1 MNFLE
6 LATLLLL
13 LASLFSIINLRL
25 LKLPQ
30 TIGLMVL
37 AIFLSAGVLIAG
49 QISPGFLSFAT
60 SLTEEF
66 DFSVLLIDVMLP
78 FLLFAGAISVNV
90 HELLKDK
97 LTILLLASFGVI
109 FSTFAVGTGLFWL
122 IEQPLFG
129 LSELGLTYVDCLL
142 FGSLIAPTDPIAVL
156 AMVKK
161 MNLSSVTETRIAGE
175 SLFNDGIG
183 VVVFLTLL
191 NVKEEGIDNKTIQS
205 VGSLFATEVVGGIV
219 LGAVMGFLGMKL
231 VKYIENEHV
240 ELEVL
245 ITLSLVLLVPV
256 VSHIFHFSAVLGV
269 VVMGLFLNQNIDGDD
284 KQEGVQKVMGDYVY
298 KFWHLLD
305 ETLNAI
311 LFILIGLE
319 IIPILQN
326 FDISYLLIVIIV
338 IFVVVVSRGI
348 GVFLPI
354 KILSIKKSFE
364 KNTALIITW
373 GGLRGGL
380 SIALALNL
388 PDSIGDGKD
397 LILILTYGVVLFTI
411 LVQGLTL
418 KKIVK

>member
-49 QISPGFLSFAT
+49 QISPGFLDFAT
-60 SLTEEF
+60 SLTEQF

-109 FSTFAVGTGLFWL
+109 FSTFAVGTGLYWL
-122 IEQPLFG
+122 IGQPIFG
-129 LSELGLTYVDCLL
+129 LSELGLNYVDCLL

-191 NVKEEGIDNKTIQS
+191 SIKAEGIDNVTIQS
-205 VGSLFATEVVGGIV
+205 VGSLFATEVVGGIAI
-219 LGAVMGFLGMKL
+219 GAVMGFLGMKL

-256 VSHIFHFSAVLGV
+256 ISHVFHFSAVLGV

-284 KQEGVQKVMGDYVY
+284 KQEGIQKVMGDYVY

-326 FDISYLLIVIIV
+326 FDISYFLIVLIVIV
-338 IFVVVVSRGI
+338 VVVVSRGI

-354 KILSIKKSFE
+354 KILSLKKSFE

-388 PDSIGDGKD
+388 PDAIGDGKD

>member
-37 AIFLSAGVLIAG
+37 AIFLSAGVLLAG

-122 IEQPLFG
+122 IEQPVFG
-129 LSELGLTYVDCLL
+129 LSELGLNYVDCLL

-191 NVKEEGIDNKTIQS
+191 NVKAEGIDNTTIQS

-256 VSHIFHFSAVLGV
+256 ISHIFHFSAVLGV
-269 VVMGLFLNQNIDGDD
+269 VVMGLFLNQNIDGDN
-284 KQEGVQKVMGDYVY
+284 KLEGVQKVMGDYVY

-338 IFVVVVSRGI
+338 ILLVVISRGI

>member
-338 IFVVVVSRGI
+338 IFLVVVSRGI

>member
-49 QISPGFLSFAT
+49 QISPSFLSFAT

-191 NVKEEGIDNKTIQS
+191 NVKAEGIDNTTIQS
-205 VGSLFATEVVGGIV
+205 VGSLFATEVIGGIV

>member
-6 LATLLLL
+6 LATFLLL
-13 LASLFSIINLRL
+13 LASIFSIINLRI

-37 AIFLSAGVLIAG
+37 AIALSAVILIAG
-49 QISPGFLSFAT
+49 VISPELLTFAT
-60 SLTEEF
+60 SLTEQF

-97 LTILLLASFGVI
+97 LTILLLASFGVV

-122 IEQPLFG
+122 TEQSFLG

-142 FGSLIAPTDPIAVL
+142 FGALIAPTDPIAVL

-161 MNLSSVTETRIAGE
+161 MNLSSITETRIAGE

-191 NVKEEGIDNKTIQS
+191 SMKLEGIENVTLAS
-205 VGSLFATEVVGGIV
+205 VGSLFATEVIGGIV
-219 LGAVMGFLGMKL
+219 LGAIMGFLGLKL

-245 ITLSLVLLVPV
+245 ITLSMVLLVPV
-256 VSHIFHFSAVLGV
+256 ISHIFHFSAVLGV

-284 KQEGVQKVMGDYVY
+284 QAEGVQRVMGDYVY

-319 IIPILQN
+319 VIPILQN
-326 FDISYLLIVIIV
+326 FDFSYILIILIMIIV
-338 IFVVVVSRGI
+338 VVISRGI
-348 GVFLPI
+348 GVFVPI
-354 KILSIKKSFE
+354 KILSIKKTFE

-388 PDSIGDGKD
+388 PDSIGSGKD

>member
-6 LATLLLL
+6 LATLLLF
-13 LASLFSIINLRL
+13 LASVFSIINLRI
-25 LKLPQ
+25 LKLPH

-37 AIFLSAGVLIAG
+37 AIALSMVILVIGLVV
-49 QISPGFLSFAT
+49 PDFLSFAT
-60 SLTEEF
+60 SLTKEF

-78 FLLFAGAISVNV
+78 FLLFAGAISVDV

-97 LTILLLASFGVI
+97 VTILLLATFGVL
-109 FSTFAVGTGLFWL
+109 FSTFAVGTGLYWL
-122 IEQPLFG
+122 TSQPLLGMESLG
-129 LSELGLTYVDCLL
+129 LSYVDCLL
-142 FGSLIAPTDPIAVL
+142 FGSLVAPTDPIAVL

-161 MNLSSVTETRIAGE
+161 MNLSKITETRIAGE

-191 NVKEEGIDNKTIQS
+191 SMKIEGVENITIQS
-205 VGSLFATEVVGGIV
+205 IGSLFATEVIGGIL
-219 LGAVMGFLGMKL
+219 LGALMGYLGLKL
-231 VKYIENEHV
+231 VKYIENTQV

-256 VSHIFHFSAVLGV
+256 ISHLFHFSAVLGV
-269 VVMGLFLNQNIDGDD
+269 VVMGLFLNQNIDTDN
-284 KQEGVQKVMGDYVY
+284 KTEGVQKAMGDYVY
-298 KFWHLLD
+298 KFWHLVD

-311 LFILIGLE
+311 FFILIGLE
-319 IIPILQN
+319 IIPVLQN
-326 FDISYLLIVIIV
+326 FDISYIAIIVLVIIL
-338 IFVVVVSRGI
+338 VVVSRGI
-348 GVFLPI
+348 GVFVPI
-354 KILSIKKSFE
+354 KLLSIKKTFE

-388 PDSIGDGKD
+388 PDSIGTGKD